1 MEQLTPKKWEFLQ
14 DSHAGR
20 RSGQQAEEKPVS
32 WKEISHSS
40 EELSDHLIHET
51 DGQTVMGPWWVAPH
65 PGHNCLDMHILAYLK
80 TNWRDLFDPLRN
92 VSTSKKSPCLAFYF

>member
-20 RSGQQAEEKPVS
+20 RNRQQAEEKPVS

-40 EELSDHLIHET
+40 EELSDQLTHET
-51 DGQTVMGPWWVAPH
+51 EGWTVTGQWGAGRHHT
-65 PGHNCLDMHILAYLK
+65 LAR
-80 TNWRDLFDPLRN
+80 T
-92 VSTSKKSPCLAFYF
+92 A